1 MHSQK
6 LGAEMPIDKKKMHGI
21 LNEPT
26 QGESYTI
33 EVKSELYYKLVM
45 HDKLYHQLFHY
56 VYSWNTTIIQVF
68 NTPKQETTTP

>member
-1 MHSQK
+1 
-6 LGAEMPIDKKKMHGI
+6 MPIDKKKMHGI

-56 VYSWNTTIIQVF
+56 VYS
-68 NTPKQETTTP
+68 